1 MFFFPLSY
9 SSHISS
15 HGSPQPS
22 KKGSRNSAKSTLFD
36 QELTNMKY
44 VLPCSLTHTKAT
56 FFSQEKAKV
65 PSNQYSTLAFIH
77 PLLHPL
83 QAMQIPLAV
92 PNTKM
97 AAWQMARLAVYMSL
111 RKAGNI
117 SRGTTFC
124 VWGVLFF
131 FFMDFF
137 SYKTIF
143 VFTLVEWSISSKMLA
158 SHPPPP
164 LFIYFFKWKKKHK
177 VLPQHFT
184 KQNSENQAGYFKQG
198 WRNKD
203 TCFQIEFHK
212 FVIWRIS
219 TKLTSGSQFYAL
231 LNIYSAL
238 TLNL

>member
-22 KKGSRNSAKSTLFD
+22 KKGSRNSAKSTLFN

-164 LFIYFFKWKKKHK
+164 LFIYFFKWKKN
-177 VLPQHFT
+177 T
-184 KQNSENQAGYFKQG
+184 KYSHNILQNRTVK
-198 WRNKD
+198 
-203 TCFQIEFHK
+203 
-212 FVIWRIS
+212 
-219 TKLTSGSQFYAL
+219 TKLATSNKAEEIRIHAFKLSF
-231 LNIYSAL
+231 I
-238 TLNL
+238 NL

>member
-1 MFFFPLSY
+1 MCGFFPLSY

-22 KKGSRNSAKSTLFD
+22 KKGSRNSTKSTLFN

-56 FFSQEKAKV
+56 FFSQEKAKQV
-65 PSNQYSTLAFIH
+65 PSNRYSTLAFIH

-97 AAWQMARLAVYMSL
+97 AAWQVAHLAVYMSL

-158 SHPPPP
+158 SHTPPP
-164 LFIYFFKWKKKHK
+164 LVFKTKVHVSRGNKPKKK
-177 VLPQHFT
+177 
-184 KQNSENQAGYFKQG
+184 
-198 WRNKD
+198 KD
-203 TCFQIEFHK
+203 C
-212 FVIWRIS
+212 
-219 TKLTSGSQFYAL
+219 
-231 LNIYSAL
+231 
-238 TLNL
+238 